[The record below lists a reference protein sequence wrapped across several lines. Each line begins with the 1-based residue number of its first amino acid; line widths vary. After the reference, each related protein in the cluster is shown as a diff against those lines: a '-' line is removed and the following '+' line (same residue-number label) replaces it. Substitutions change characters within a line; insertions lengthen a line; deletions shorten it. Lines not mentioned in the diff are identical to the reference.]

1 MTAHT
6 EAEARK
12 KWCPF
17 AKIKNGMNRYSDVVG
32 DAKELH
38 CIGSDCMAW
47 REFQPVHKNNEEAP
61 QKVTYCGL
69 VGKP

>member
-17 AKIKNGMNRYSDVVG
+17 ALIKDGMNRYSDVVG
-32 DAKELH
+32 DAKELR
-38 CIGSDCMAW
+38 CIASDCMAW
-47 REFQPVHKNNEEAP
+47 RWETVLPVE
-61 QKVTYCGL
+61 QGYCGL
-69 VGKP
+69 VKKS